1 MKQGKTLVELAT
13 AIERQAQQKQ
23 DFVVRTQV
31 LRMQSTPTG
40 ESGASSLHLGDEA
53 HGEFTVN
60 DLAHKQVAQ
69 HLGIPASYYARLRS
83 EYPTLLDQNVNTL
96 LSSMPDGERRMVRT
110 IGGTARAFLSDR
122 YRRLDNFDLLEA
134 ILPTL
139 MEMPGLEIASCDVT
153 EQKLYLKVTTSR
165 IQAEVKPGDV
175 VQAGL
180 LVSNSEAGLGAV
192 SVQPY
197 SVRLVCLN
205 GAVHNDFGTRRN
217 HVGRLVTDTGEDAY
231 RLFAEETLIADDKA
245 FYLKVRDVVRGAMSE
260 TLFRRIVSQMRE
272 AAGAK
277 LDDDPV
283 QAVEVLSKKHGL
295 NGDEQKGVLR
305 HLIEG
310 GDMSVWGMAN
320 AFTRLSQDVESYD
333 RATELEALGGNIIT
347 LARSE
352 YRELL
357 AA

>member
-1 MKQGKTLVELAT
+1 VKQGKTLVELAT
-13 AIERQAQQKQ
+13 EIECQAEQKQ
-23 DFVVRTQV
+23 DFVVKSQV
-31 LRMQSTPTG
+31 LRLH
-40 ESGASSLHLGDEA
+40 SGPLGTSELTLGDQVY
-53 HGEFTVN
+53 GEYRVN
-60 DLAHKQVAQ
+60 DLAHKQIGQ
-69 HLGIPASYYARLRS
+69 HLGIPATYYAKLRS
-83 EYPTLLDQNVNTL
+83 EFPGLLDENVNTL
-96 LSSMPDGERRMVRT
+96 LAASAETERRMVRT
-110 IGGTARAFLSDR
+110 ISGTARAFLSDR
-122 YRRLDNFDLLEA
+122 YRRLDNYDLLEA
-134 ILPTL
+134 VLPAL

-153 EQKLYLKVTTSR
+153 EQKLYLKVTTAR

-180 LVSNSEAGLGAV
+180 LISNSEVGLGAV

-197 SVRLVCLN
+197 SVRLVCMN

-260 TLFRRIVSQMRE
+260 TIFRRIVGQMRE
-272 AAGAK
+272 AASAR
-277 LDDDPV
+277 LDSDPV

-295 NGDEQKGVLR
+295 NGDEHRGVLR
-305 HLIEG
+305 RLIEG
-310 GDMSVWGMAN
+310 GDLSLWGMAN
-320 AFTRLSQDVESYD
+320 AFTRHAQEVESYD
-333 RATELEALGGNIIT
+333 RATDLETIGGNIIT

-352 YRELL
+352 YRELV

>member
-13 AIERQAQQKQ
+13 EIERQAQHKQ
-23 DFVVRTQV
+23 DFVVKSQV
-31 LRMQSTPTG
+31 LKLH
-40 ESGASSLHLGDEA
+40 SGLDGSGHLTLGDDVY
-53 HGEFTVN
+53 GEYRVN
-60 DLAHKQVAQ
+60 DLTHKQIGQ
-69 HLGIPASYYARLRS
+69 HLGIPATYYARLRA
-83 EYPTLLDQNVNTL
+83 EQPGLLDENVNTL
-96 LSSMPDGERRMVRT
+96 LAASAERERRMVRT
-110 IGGTARAFLSDR
+110 IDGTARAFLSDR

-134 ILPTL
+134 VLPTL

-153 EQKLYLKVTTSR
+153 EQKLYLKVTTTR

-180 LVSNSEAGLGAV
+180 VVANSEVGLGAV
-192 SVQPY
+192 SIQPY

-205 GAVHNDFGTRRN
+205 GAVHTDFGTRRN

-231 RLFAEETLIADDKA
+231 RLFAEETLIADDRA
-245 FYLKVRDVVRGAMSE
+245 FFLKVRDVVRGAMSE
-260 TLFRRIVSQMRE
+260 TVFRRIVGQMRE

-283 QAVEVLSKKHGL
+283 QAVEVLSKKHAL
-295 NGDEQKGVLR
+295 NGEEQKGILR

-310 GDMSVWGMAN
+310 GDLSLWGMAN

-333 RATELEALGGNIIT
+333 RATELEAVGGNIIT
-347 LARSE
+347 LGRSE
-352 YRELL
+352 YRELI

>member
-13 AIERQAQQKQ
+13 EIERQAQQKK
-23 DFVVRTQV
+23 DFVVKSHV
-31 LRMQSTPTG
+31 LRIHSGSEGSRLTLG
-40 ESGASSLHLGDEA
+40 EQVY
-53 HGEFTVN
+53 GEYTLN
-60 DLAHKQVAQ
+60 DLAHKQVGQ
-69 HLGIPASYYARLRS
+69 HLGIPATYYAKLRS
-83 EYPTLLDQNVNTL
+83 EFPMLLDENVNTL
-96 LSSMPDGERRMVRT
+96 LSASAENERRMVRT
-110 IGGTARAFLSDR
+110 IDGTARAFLSDR

-134 ILPTL
+134 VLPTL
-139 MEMPGLEIASCDVT
+139 METPSLEIASCDVT
-153 EQKLYLKVTTSR
+153 EQKLYLKVTTAR
-165 IQAEVKPGDV
+165 IQAEIKPGDI

-180 LVSNSEAGLGAV
+180 VISNSEVGLGAV

-197 SVRLVCLN
+197 SVRLVCMN

-231 RLFAEETLIADDKA
+231 RLFAEETLIADDRA

-260 TLFRRIVSQMRE
+260 MVFHRIVSQMRE
-272 AAGAK
+272 AAGAR
-277 LDDDPV
+277 LDADPV
-283 QAVEVLSKKHGL
+283 KAVEVLSKKHAL
-295 NGDEQKGVLR
+295 NGDEQKGILR

-310 GDMSVWGMAN
+310 ADLSLWGVAN
-320 AFTRLSQDVESYD
+320 AFTRHSQDVESYD
-333 RATELEALGGNIIT
+333 RATELEAIGGNIIT

>member
-13 AIERQAQQKQ
+13 EIERQAQHKQ
-23 DFVVRTQV
+23 DYVVKSQALKMHSGSEGSSRLTLGNEV
-31 LRMQSTPTG
+31 YG
-40 ESGASSLHLGDEA
+40 EYR
-53 HGEFTVN
+53 VN
-60 DLAHKQVAQ
+60 DLTHKQIGQ
-69 HLGIPASYYARLRS
+69 HLGIPATYYTRLRA
-83 EYPTLLDQNVNTL
+83 EHPVLLDDNVNTL
-96 LSSMPDGERRMVRT
+96 LTASAENERRMIRT
-110 IGGTARAFLSDR
+110 IDGTARAFLSDR

-134 ILPTL
+134 VLPTL

-165 IQAEVKPGDV
+165 LQAEVKPGDV

-180 LVSNSEAGLGAV
+180 LVMNSQVGLGAV

-205 GAVHNDFGTRRN
+205 GAVHNDFSTRRN

-231 RLFAEETLIADDKA
+231 RLFAEETLIADDRA
-245 FYLKVRDVVRGAMSE
+245 FYLKVRDVVRGAMSDIV
-260 TLFRRIVSQMRE
+260 FRRIVGQMRE
-272 AAGAK
+272 AAGAR
-277 LDDDPV
+277 LDGDPV
-283 QAVEVLSKKHGL
+283 QAVEVLSKKHSL

-310 GDMSVWGMAN
+310 GDLSLWGMAN
-320 AFTRLSQDVESYD
+320 AFTRLSQDVVSYD
-333 RATELEALGGNIIT
+333 RATELEAVGGNIIT
-347 LARSE
+347 LGRSE
-352 YRELL
+352 YRELV

>member
-13 AIERQAQQKQ
+13 EIERQAEHKQ
-23 DFVVRTQV
+23 DFVVKSQA
-31 LRMQSTPTG
+31 LQIHTG
-40 ESGASSLHLGDEA
+40 PGGASRLALGDVEGG
-53 HGEFTVN
+53 HGEYVVN
-60 DLAHKQVAQ
+60 ELTHKQVGQ
-69 HLGIPASYYARLRS
+69 HLGIPAAYYSKLRA
-83 EYPTLLDQNVNTL
+83 EFPALLDNNVNTL
-96 LSSMPDGERRMVRT
+96 LTASPDSERRMVRT
-110 IGGTARAFLSDR
+110 IDGTARAFLSDR
-122 YRRLDNFDLLEA
+122 YRRLDNLDLLEA

-139 MEMPGLEIASCDVT
+139 METPGLEIASCEVT

-165 IQAEVKPGDV
+165 IQAEVKQGDV

-180 LVSNSEAGLGAV
+180 LLSNSEVGLGAV

-217 HVGRLVTDTGEDAY
+217 HVGRLVTDTGDDAY
-231 RLFAEETLIADDKA
+231 RLFAEETLIADDRA
-245 FYLKVRDVVRGAMSE
+245 FYLKVRDIVRGALSE
-260 TLFRRIVSQMRE
+260 IVFKRIVSQMRE
-272 AAGAK
+272 AAGARIGA
-277 LDDDPV
+277 DPV
-283 QAVEVLSKKHGL
+283 QAVEVLSKKHSL
-295 NGDEQKGVLR
+295 NGDEQKGILR

-310 GDMSVWGMAN
+310 GDLSLWGMAN
-320 AFTRLSQDVESYD
+320 AFTRQSQEVESYD
-333 RATELEALGGNIIT
+333 RATELEAIGGNIIT